1 MQRWGDEWVKVTK
14 PLVFLMVLF
23 LLTACTNE
31 IENIKQITLL
41 YWDAEGAEHQEV
53 LFTNE
58 NEVSIDS
65 FIDAINHAEELEEK
79 RVITTKPLLS
89 FLMILDNEEEKN
101 YHLWITTNG
110 EGYIQRLLPD
120 KSSTFKLDAS
130 SVKELSKLINEQEK
144 VPLIDQAI
152 EFEK

>member
-1 MQRWGDEWVKVTK
+1 M
-14 PLVFLMVLF
+14 FLMFFF
-23 LLTACTNE
+23 LLTACGNE
-31 IENIKQITLL
+31 IENVKQITLF
-41 YWDAEGAEHQEV
+41 YWEVEGEEHQEV

-58 NEVSIDS
+58 NEDSIDS
-65 FIDAINHAEELEEK
+65 FIDAINHAEELGENS
-79 RVITTKPLLS
+79 VITTKPLLS
-89 FLMILDNEEEKN
+89 LLMTLDKEEEKN

-120 KSSTFKLDAS
+120 KSSTLKLNAS

>member
-1 MQRWGDEWVKVTK
+1 MKEKK
-14 PLVFLMVLF
+14 SFVFLMVLF
-23 LLTACTNE
+23 LLSACGNE
-31 IENIKQITLL
+31 IENAKQITLF
-41 YWDAEGAEHQEV
+41 YWEVEGEEHQEV

-58 NEVSIDS
+58 NEDSINS
-65 FIDAINHAEELEEK
+65 FIDAINYAEELGKK

-89 FLMILDNEEEKN
+89 FLMILDKEEEKN

-120 KSSTFKLDAS
+120 KSATFKLDAT

-144 VPLIDQAI
+144 VPLINQAI

>member
-1 MQRWGDEWVKVTK
+1 MEIRKS
-14 PLVFLMVLF
+14 LVFLMVLF
-23 LLTACTNE
+23 LITACANK
-31 IENIKQITLL
+31 IENVKQITLF
-41 YWDAEGAEHQEV
+41 YWEVEGEEHQEV
-53 LFTNE
+53 LFTKE
-58 NEVSIDS
+58 NEDNINS

-89 FLMILDNEEEKN
+89 FLMILDKEEEKN

-120 KSSTFKLDAS
+120 KSATFKLDAT

-144 VPLIDQAI
+144 VPLNNQAI

>member
-1 MQRWGDEWVKVTK
+1 
-14 PLVFLMVLF
+14 MVLF
-23 LLTACTNE
+23 LLSACGNE
-31 IENIKQITLL
+31 IESVKQITLY
-41 YWDAEGAEHQEV
+41 YWEVEGEEHQEV

-58 NEVSIDS
+58 NEDSINS
-65 FIDAINHAEELEEK
+65 FIDAINHAEELGKK

-89 FLMILDNEEEKN
+89 FLMILDKEEKKN

-110 EGYIQRLLPD
+110 EGYIQQLLPD
-120 KSSTFKLDAS
+120 KSATFKLDET

-144 VPLIDQAI
+144 VPLINQAI

>member
-1 MQRWGDEWVKVTK
+1 M
-14 PLVFLMVLF
+14 VFF
-23 LLTACTNE
+23 LLTACGNE
-31 IENIKQITLL
+31 VENVKQITLFF
-41 YWDAEGAEHQEV
+41 WEVEGEEHQEV

-58 NEVSIDS
+58 NEDSINS
-65 FIDAINHAEELEEK
+65 FIDAINHAEELGEK
-79 RVITTKPLLS
+79 SVITTKPLLS
-89 FLMILDNEEEKN
+89 LLMTLDKEEEKN

-120 KSSTFKLDAS
+120 KSATFKLNAT

-144 VPLIDQAI
+144 VPLINQAI